1 MLIQYIWF
9 QEFVGNMDSD
19 GTVSHIFDC
28 PFVARFVRVEVIYYV
43 GKASMR
49 LDLIGCPT
57 NAGIH

>member
-1 MLIQYIWF
+1 
-9 QEFVGNMDSD
+9 MDSD

-28 PFVARFVRVEVIYYV
+28 PFVARFVRVEVINYV